1 MTTNGRPPEPPL
13 LHGVCAAMSTPFD
26 DSGESLD
33 EGRLGDH
40 IEYLVDAGV
49 HGLVLAAG
57 TGEFAFLSTDE

>member
-1 MTTNGRPPEPPL
+1 MTTNGQLPDPPL

-33 EGRLGDH
+33 EGRLRDH
-40 IEYLVDAGV
+40 VENLVDAGV

-57 TGEFAFLSTDE
+57 TG